1 MKILI
6 VDDSPEALVLAKARL
21 AKESLDVL
29 TADCGAAGL
38 EMARSERPDLI
49 LLDVNMPDMSGFD
62 VCRTMKADTDLCM
75 IPIIFLTGSV
85 DAQDKVR
92 GLDIG
97 AVDYVT
103 KPFDAFELQA
113 RVNAA
118 LRTKHMQD
126 LLIEHASIDPLT
138 GIPNHRAMMK
148 RLGQEWARL
157 QRHGGSLSFI
167 MADIDH
173 FKRVNDTY
181 GHSTGDK
188 LIQKV
193 ARAITGQCREVD
205 FPARYGGDEFGII
218 VPDEAAAGAERLAE
232 RCRQSLEAV
241 CLEAGRGRI
250 CVSAS
255 FGVADSAGA
264 ASGETIVKKA
274 DEALYRAKRA
284 GRNRVVSASCA
295 EPDGIDVERLANR
308 CP

>member
-38 EMARSERPDLI
+38 DMARSERPDLI

-75 IPIIFLTGSV
+75 IPVIFLTGSG
-85 DAQDKVR
+85 DAQHKVK
-92 GLDIG
+92 GLNIG

-126 LLIEHASIDPLT
+126 LLIEHAHIDPLT
-138 GIPNHRAMMK
+138 GMPNRRALME
-148 RLGQEWARL
+148 RLGQEWARV

-167 MADIDH
+167 MADLDH

-181 GHSTGDK
+181 GHNIGDK
-188 LIQKV
+188 VLRNV
-193 ARAITGQCREVD
+193 AEAIVSQCRVAD
-205 FPARYGGDEFGII
+205 LPARYGGEEFAVT
-218 VPDEAAAGAERLAE
+218 VPAETAERATILAD
-232 RCRQSLEAV
+232 RCRQAIAETRVAV
-241 CLEAGRGRI
+241 KDEEVR
-250 CVSAS
+250 VTAS
-255 FGVADSAGA
+255 FGVADAVNVPSADA
-264 ASGETIVKKA
+264 LIAMA
-274 DEALYRAKRA
+274 DDALYQAKQA
-284 GRNRVVSASCA
+284 GRNRVAIASGTTEA
-295 EPDGIDVERLANR
+295 STAR
-308 CP
+308 